1 IGMSGVNAP
10 VLRFAEVLLNYA
22 EALNEVGRSDE
33 AMAHVNKIRMRAG
46 LQAKSTGLAKDAVL
60 DAIFYERRMEFL
72 WESAGAFSDLNRR
85 DRFLDFIRENR
96 PNYQSLDVA
105 NKPWLQTKPI
115 RLPIPREAW
124 DRNKALEQNTGY
136 TF

>member
-46 LQAKSTGLAKDAVL
+46 LQAKSTGLAKPAVL

-72 WESAGAFSDLNRR
+72 MESAGAFSDLNRR
-85 DRFLDFIRENR
+85 GRFIVFIIKNR
-96 PNYQSLDVA
+96 PYFDSLGVDS
-105 NKPWLQTKPI
+105 KTWLKTQPN

-124 DRNKALEQNTGY
+124 ERNRALEQNPGY